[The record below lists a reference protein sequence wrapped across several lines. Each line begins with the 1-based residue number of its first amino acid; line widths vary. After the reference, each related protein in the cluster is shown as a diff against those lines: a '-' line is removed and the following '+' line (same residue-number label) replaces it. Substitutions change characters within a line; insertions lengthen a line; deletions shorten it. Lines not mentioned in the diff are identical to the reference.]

1 MFFQTKT
8 FQLAYSKCSARTGP
22 AAACSPPSIR
32 PAVTYL
38 DLDLIAAGTGR
49 PPLYIDSDYLYD
61 VSIASNLFIYLN
73 SKSS

>member
-1 MFFQTKT
+1 MLFQTKT

-49 PPLYIDSDYLYD
+49 PPFVSTQTIYD
-61 VSIASNLFIYLN
+61 VSIASNLFNYLN